1 ALSRL
6 LIDSRAYSLVVP
18 SASHSFPTRRSSD
31 LVQCAP
37 ASVSSP
43 AERVASAD
51 TRRGARIAGRP
62 WRRIQRARPARGAP
76 RAVPR
81 RATARDGGHRGTG
94 ERRARRAWRAHRG
107 TAEPPAHRADRPRG
121 RSDPTDRPRE
131 VDAQP
136 PRTTVRTAHARPV
149 SQTPPGRLM
158 SGALG
163 PGALVWAGFDGER
176 APGALLDAVHDGRVG
191 GILLFAF
198 RKNIRSKEQVRA
210 MLREVQE
217 AARRGG
223 LPPVPVAVDQEGG
236 TVVRVAYRAVFP
248 SAMASAAKHFPGHG
262 ATTRDSPLHMPEV
275 AADTG
280 TLERRELVPFRA
292 AIAAGAS
299 MVMTAHVRYPA
310 LDPAAPATIS
320 RPILTGL
327 LRNELGF

>member
-1 ALSRL
+1 HAGRRGSCPGSGGLPL
-6 LIDSRAYSLVVP
+6 RAPCPPRTSQPVHVVP
-18 SASHSFPTRRSSD
+18 GGSWGPRVARDRLRRATRAIRARRQVATLTPD
-31 LVQCAP
+31 GQAPLHVQCAP

-43 AERVASAD
+43 SERVASAD

-62 WRRIQRARPARGAP
+62 WRRIQRARPARGTP

-94 ERRARRAWRAHRG
+94 ERRARRAWRAYRG

-131 VDAQP
+131 GDAQP
-136 PRTTVRTAHARPV
+136 PPTPVRTAHARPV

-223 LPPVPVAVDQEGG
+223 LPPVPGAVDQEGG

-248 SAMASAAKHFPGHG
+248 SAMAIAATGEVGYARSAARAVAEG
-262 ATTRDSPLHMPEV
+262 L
-275 AADTG
+275 AADG
-280 TLERRELVPFRA
+280 
-292 AIAAGAS
+292 IA
-299 MVMTAHVRYPA
+299 VNH
-310 LDPAAPATIS
+310 APVCDV
-320 RPILTGL
+320 
-327 LRNELGF
+327 N